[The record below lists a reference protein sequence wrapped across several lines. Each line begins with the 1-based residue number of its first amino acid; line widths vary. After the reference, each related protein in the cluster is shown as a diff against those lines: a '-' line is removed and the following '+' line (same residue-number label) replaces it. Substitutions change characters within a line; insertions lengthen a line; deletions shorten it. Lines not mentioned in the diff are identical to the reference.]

1 MQFGGQ
7 GKPSVGIVYDAD
19 LGNSIDDA
27 LALAVLYGLQNK
39 GESRVISVS
48 VTKPS
53 LRAAEFAEA
62 LVRFYTG
69 EPGPFGGAMS
79 IGLATS
85 GKNGQ
90 DTPLMTAVLDRK
102 NAEGKPQYGRSIE
115 KMNDTADPIA
125 VIRNALSAQV
135 DQNAIVVMAG
145 PSTNLAGVLSNPEA
159 YSWVPKKA
167 RSLCVAMGAFPNGGP
182 EPAVAADIPAAR
194 KVFGEWPGQ
203 IIAAG
208 PDIGEALPFP
218 VASLDKE
225 FAWAPAHPLVDAYK
239 AAKAMPYEAST
250 TALAAVLQ
258 AVRPQEKYFK
268 LSEPGTIS
276 VLDDGRTRFT
286 PSANGKHQYLIPDPA
301 QKEKILA
308 AYVELAS
315 TKQVARQ
322 QRFRPP
328 AANQQQQQQQKK
340 Q

>member
-7 GKPSVGIVYDAD
+7 GKPSVGVVFDAD
-19 LGNSIDDA
+19 LGNSIDDGLA
-27 LALAVLYGLQNK
+27 LALLYGLQSKN
-39 GESRVISVS
+39 ESRVISVS

-53 LRAAEFAEA
+53 LHAAIFAEA

-69 EPGPFGGAMS
+69 DPGPFAGPPS
-79 IGLATS
+79 IGLATK
-85 GKNGQ
+85 GGNPE
-90 DTPLMTAVLDRK
+90 DTPLMKAVLDRK
-102 NAEGKPQYGRSIE
+102 TAEGKPQYGRGIE
-115 KMNDTADPIA
+115 KMNDTADPVA
-125 VIRNALSAQV
+125 VIRNALSAQF

-145 PSTNLAGVLSNPEA
+145 PATNLAGVLGNPES

-167 RSLCVAMGAFPNGGP
+167 RYLCVAAGAYPNGGP
-182 EPAVAADIPAAR
+182 EAAIAADIPAAR
-194 KVFGEWPGQ
+194 KVFGEWPGH

-208 PDIGEALPFP
+208 PDVGEALPFP

-225 FAWAPAHPLVDAYK
+225 MAWTPTHPLVDAYK
-239 AAKAMPYEAST
+239 AAKAMPYEAPT
-250 TALAAVLQ
+250 TALAAALY

-276 VLDDGRTRFT
+276 VSDDGRTRFT
-286 PSANGKHQYLIPDPA
+286 PSANGRHQYLIPDPS

-315 TKQVARQ
+315 TKQVARP

-328 AANQQQQQQQKK
+328 AAADQQKK
-340 Q
+340 KQ

>member
-7 GKPSVGIVYDAD
+7 GKPSVGVVFDAD
-19 LGNSIDDA
+19 FGNSIDDVLA
-27 LALAVLYGLQNK
+27 LALLYGLQSKN
-39 GESRVISVS
+39 ESRVISVS

-53 LRAAEFAEA
+53 LRAAMFAEA

-69 EPGPFGGAMS
+69 EPGPFAGPPS

-85 GKNGQ
+85 GRMPE
-90 DTPLMTAVLDRK
+90 DTPMIKAVLDRK
-102 NAEGKPQYGRSIE
+102 TADGKPQYGRGID

-125 VIRNALSAQV
+125 VIRNALSAQF

-145 PSTNLAGVLSNPEA
+145 PATNLAGVLGNPEA

-167 RSLCVAMGAFPNGGP
+167 RYLCVAAGAYPNGGP
-182 EPAVAADIPAAR
+182 EPAIAADIPAAR

-203 IIAAG
+203 IVAAG
-208 PDIGEALPFP
+208 PDVGEALPFP

-225 FAWAPAHPLVDAYK
+225 LAWTPTHPVVDAYK
-239 AAKAMPYEAST
+239 AAKTMPYEAPT
-250 TALAAVLQ
+250 TALVAALH

-268 LSEPGTIS
+268 LSEPGTIT
-276 VLDDGRTRFT
+276 VFDDGRTRFT
-286 PSANGKHQYLIPDPA
+286 PSPSGKHQYLIPDPA

-315 TKQVARQ
+315 TKQVARP

-328 AANQQQQQQQKK
+328 VADQKK
-340 Q
+340 KQ